1 MPNEIHF
8 VIIGEADQGFKQLL
22 IDPDDIHHVATEY
35 GQISFDYCTDIH
47 DYIRDRFDGTNP
59 SLNPKVIGSAK
70 DILATLQSDLEEL
83 KKGVPFEDLMDV
95 CWLDRSKDY
104 TPILEGIE
112 KLIKEL
118 QEINTDPTQQIIL
131 YWW

>member
-1 MPNEIHF
+1 MPNEIRLI
-8 VIIGEADQGFKQLL
+8 IIGEKDKGFKELL
-22 IDPDDIHHVATEY
+22 ADPDDYHYVQVECE
-35 GQISFDYCTDIH
+35 QINFDYYTDLH
-47 DYIRDRFDGTNP
+47 DYVRDRFDGVNRCQNP
-59 SLNPKVIGSAK
+59 RTIG
-70 DILATLQSDLEEL
+70 LANEVLKTLQSDLEEL
-83 KKGVPFEDLMDV
+83 KKGVPFEDFMEV
-95 CWLDRSKDY
+95 TFLDRSKDY

>member
-22 IDPDDIHHVATEY
+22 IDPDDIRHIATEY
-35 GQISFDYCTDIH
+35 EQIDFDYNTGLR
-47 DYIRDRFDGTNP
+47 DYVRDRFDRFNRRRNP
-59 SLNPKVIGSAK
+59 RVLG
-70 DILATLQSDLEEL
+70 LASEVLKTIQSDLEEL
-83 KKGVPFEDLMDV
+83 KKGVPFEDLMEV
-95 CWLDRSKDY
+95 TYLNRSKDY

-112 KLIKEL
+112 KFVKVL

>member
-8 VIIGEADQGFKQLL
+8 IIIGEADQGFKQLL
-22 IDPDDIHHVATEY
+22 IDPDDIHHIATEY
-35 GQISFDYCTDIH
+35 AQIDFDYNTGFH
-47 DYIRDRFDGTNP
+47 DYVRDRLDRFNRRRNP
-59 SLNPKVIGSAK
+59 RVLG
-70 DILATLQSDLEEL
+70 LASEVLKTIQSDLEEL
-83 KKGVPFEDLMDV
+83 KKGVPFEDLMEV
-95 CWLDRSKDY
+95 TYLNRSKDY

-112 KLIKEL
+112 KLVKEL